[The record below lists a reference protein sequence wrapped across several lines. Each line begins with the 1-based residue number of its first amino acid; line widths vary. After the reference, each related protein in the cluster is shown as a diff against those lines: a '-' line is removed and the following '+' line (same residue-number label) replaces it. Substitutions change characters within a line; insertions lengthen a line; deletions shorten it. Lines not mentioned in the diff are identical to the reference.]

1 MRGNSSGLDLYSL
14 DGVGD
19 EGQAGGGRDE
29 GGGGAMVVMMG
40 YNGRMEGSDLG
51 GRMEGNGL
59 GGAMDG
65 CASRKPGPKRKEG
78 PVSHFCQNA
87 RKRRERLTRH
97 IRALEKLVP
106 QRARSDAAS
115 VLESAISFIKR
126 LSRENQVRKLVPHF
140 AGCAQRSGIA
150 AALISETEP
159 AHPMSTPAIPP
170 PPLPLSP
177 LSVTG
182 SAQGSGNAPPFI

>member
-1 MRGNSSGLDLYSL
+1 
-14 DGVGD
+14 
-19 EGQAGGGRDE
+19 
-29 GGGGAMVVMMG
+29 
-40 YNGRMEGSDLG
+40 
-51 GRMEGNGL
+51 MEGNGL
-59 GGAMDG
+59 GGPMDR

-126 LSRENQVRKLVPHF
+126 LSRENQAV
-140 AGCAQRSGIA
+140 QA
-150 AALISETEP
+150 ASVLESTISF
-159 AHPMSTPAIPP
+159 IKR
-170 PPLPLSP
+170 LSREN
-177 LSVTG
+177 
-182 SAQGSGNAPPFI
+182 Q